1 MHTHTYTY
9 TCTYTH
15 AVVIYFAPQCFFFFV
30 WLLLRLAELQPLH
43 LPEYVLPHVVHLIAH
58 HPDFAL
64 DDDAA
69 LHNSQRYL
77 DFLFTHLCS
86 RGEEEYSFLKVR
98 WLLLLGVLCVC
109 VRVCMCVSVCL
120 CVSVSVSVCLCL
132 CLAWS
137 KTHPPPLSTVTQS
150 LVEAM
155 KLAAD
160 AQSDSSEV
168 SNVSPHRFG

>member
-1 MHTHTYTY
+1 ML
-9 TCTYTH
+9 
-15 AVVIYFAPQCFFFFV
+15 FFFV